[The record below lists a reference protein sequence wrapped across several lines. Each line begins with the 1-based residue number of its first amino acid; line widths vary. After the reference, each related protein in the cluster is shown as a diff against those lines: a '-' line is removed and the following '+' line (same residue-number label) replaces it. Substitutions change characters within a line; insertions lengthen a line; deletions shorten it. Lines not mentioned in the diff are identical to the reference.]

1 MSSTRDFV
9 LHASVYDVNSNKL
22 DSEIYDTDRDIT
34 DELDKSS
41 NDDSGTISEM
51 ETYNFVH
58 IT

>member
-1 MSSTRDFV
+1 MSSTCDFV

-22 DSEIYDTDRDIT
+22 DFEIYDTDRDIT

-51 ETYNFVH
+51 ET
-58 IT
+58 